1 MLVLHVPIMQCN
13 LVLGEVLLHLL
24 HAPLHHGDQ
33 LALLHQAAP
42 LPDLVLGSH
51 LNTEQGLG
59 ATLQLMI
66 IKSNPTH
73 FLVPATADNTWGS
86 HAGREGF
93 YFVKVVKGSEV
104 ATLLLHLLPGN
115 LHLTQLLK
123 KISKGIL
130 W

>member
-13 LVLGEVLLHLL
+13 LVLGDVLLHLL

-59 ATLQLMI
+59 PTLQLEI
-66 IKSNPTH
+66 NKSNPTH
-73 FLVPATADNTWGS
+73 FLVLS
-86 HAGREGF
+86 QM
-93 YFVKVVKGSEV
+93 SQ
-104 ATLLLHLLPGN
+104 
-115 LHLTQLLK
+115 QLLTTPEVPTLAGK
-123 KISKGIL
+123 VFIL
-130 W
+130 WKFSRGAR